1 MFDKLVVSTA
11 QRRRGRTAKFFLG
24 TVVIYLLT
32 VAIAFA
38 LSIVLATPKL
48 ADTRSA
54 IFVAALP
61 APRPPSVVVD
71 LVVDHGTSGGVPP
84 RQDLN
89 NLRRLEDII
98 DHPQTNPPRIADPAG
113 TDIRPGEGVV
123 GGDPNAPPTSVGF
136 IGGELRTT
144 EPPPRPPDPPK
155 PQARTREEDNRPVR
169 VTSVVLQGKAI
180 ERRTPIYPPLA
191 RQIHLQGDVSV
202 EVIIS
207 PDGQVESAR
216 VVSGHP
222 MFAQYA
228 REAALGWR
236 FEPTLLNN
244 VAVRVTGVI
253 TFAFK
258 LNE

>member
-1 MFDKLVVSTA
+1 MFEKLVVSTA
-11 QRRRGRTAKFFLG
+11 QRRRGRTAKFFFG
-24 TVVIYLLT
+24 TVVIYLST

-71 LVVDHGTSGGVPP
+71 DGNSGGVPP

-98 DHPQTNPPRIADPAG
+98 DHPQTNPPRIAVPAG

-123 GGDPNAPPTSVGF
+123 GGDQNAPPISVGF

-144 EPPPRPPDPPK
+144 EPPPRPPYPPK

-207 PDGQVESAR
+207 PDGRVESAR

>member
-1 MFDKLVVSTA
+1 
-11 QRRRGRTAKFFLG
+11 
-24 TVVIYLLT
+24 
-32 VAIAFA
+32 
-38 LSIVLATPKL
+38 
-48 ADTRSA
+48 
-54 IFVAALP
+54 
-61 APRPPSVVVD
+61 
-71 LVVDHGTSGGVPP
+71 
-84 RQDLN
+84 
-89 NLRRLEDII
+89 
-98 DHPQTNPPRIADPAG
+98 
-113 TDIRPGEGVV
+113 
-123 GGDPNAPPTSVGF
+123 
-136 IGGELRTT
+136 
-144 EPPPRPPDPPK
+144 
-155 PQARTREEDNRPVR
+155 
-169 VTSVVLQGKAI
+169 VLQGKAI

-207 PDGQVESAR
+207 PDGRVESAR

-236 FEPTLLNN
+236 FEPTFLNG

>member
-24 TVVIYLLT
+24 TVLVYLST

-38 LSIVLATPKL
+38 LSIFLATPKL
-48 ADTRSA
+48 ADTRST
-54 IFVAALP
+54 IFLGTLAPP
-61 APRPPSVVVD
+61 APRTPSVVVD
-71 LVVDHGTSGGVPP
+71 HRNTVGVP
-84 RQDLN
+84 RQDLS
-89 NLRRLEDII
+89 NLLKLEDII
-98 DHPQTNPPRIADPAG
+98 HHPQTSSPRIAVPAG
-113 TDIRPGEGVV
+113 TNIRQGDGVV
-123 GGDPNAPPTSVGF
+123 GGDPNAPPNSVGF

-207 PDGQVESAR
+207 PDGRVESAR

-236 FEPTLLNN
+236 FEPTFLNG